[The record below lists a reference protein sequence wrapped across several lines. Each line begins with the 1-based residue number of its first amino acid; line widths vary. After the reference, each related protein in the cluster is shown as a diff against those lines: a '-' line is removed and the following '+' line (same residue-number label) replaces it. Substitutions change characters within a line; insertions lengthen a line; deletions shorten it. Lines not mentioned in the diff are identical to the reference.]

1 MYEKG
6 IIGTCKHSKIK
17 VKILLENVYEHILF
31 RSTTKIMCLSKSFG
45 NDTKRNVR
53 EVWGQAGSL

>member
-31 RSTTKIMCLSKSFG
+31 RSTTKVMVSYLQYHCIK
-45 NDTKRNVR
+45 
-53 EVWGQAGSL
+53 

>member
-6 IIGTCKHSKIK
+6 IIGTYKHSKIK
-17 VKILLENVYEHILF
+17 AKILLENVYEHILF
-31 RSTTKIMCLSKSFG
+31 RSTPKIMGLSKSFG

-53 EVWGQAGSL
+53 EVWSPIGSL